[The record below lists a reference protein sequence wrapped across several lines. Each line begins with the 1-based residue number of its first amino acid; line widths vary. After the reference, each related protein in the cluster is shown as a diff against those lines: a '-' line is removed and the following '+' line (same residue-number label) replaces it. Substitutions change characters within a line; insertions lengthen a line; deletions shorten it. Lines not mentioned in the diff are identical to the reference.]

1 MIVATVRYAV
11 ILYTDIT
18 SLTCW
23 TRNAMFFFRIRS
35 ILTTHESFVIFY
47 LILKQ
52 NMKVLKG
59 TINLIETSPIDQ
71 YGIPNIAKFLV
82 DLLGMNL
89 FHKPKHNLHLF
100 LDHLQWTMPA
110 ESYYRYFILK
120 SFIEIVNWHFTYSYW
135 RIIPKLPFIPICLLI
150 IICVSWAIRK
160 IPIIS
165 QHMILFWIS

>member
-1 MIVATVRYAV
+1 MKLMPEILTTKNTVFSDIYFETEFLFVPTLTKRICAWIDVDPTRITMIVATVRYTV

-23 TRNAMFFFRIRS
+23 TRNAMFFFWIRS

-100 LDHLQWTMPA
+100 LNHLQ
-110 ESYYRYFILK
+110 
-120 SFIEIVNWHFTYSYW
+120 
-135 RIIPKLPFIPICLLI
+135 
-150 IICVSWAIRK
+150 
-160 IPIIS
+160 
-165 QHMILFWIS
+165 